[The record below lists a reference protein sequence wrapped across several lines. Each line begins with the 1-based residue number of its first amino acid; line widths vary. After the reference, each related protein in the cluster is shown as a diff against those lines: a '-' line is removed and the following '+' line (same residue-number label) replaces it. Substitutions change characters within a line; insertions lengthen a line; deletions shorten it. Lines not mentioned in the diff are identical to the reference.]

1 MLASLAQRRY
11 KKRVIL
17 FCAAYACTLF
27 GGIGYFKN
35 HPGAHG
41 VTAYFAAIVPALAI
55 IGVFFAIGRYLV
67 EETDEYLRML
77 MVRQTLVATGFAL
90 SLSTLWG
97 FLNSFDLAP
106 RIDSYYVAVVWF
118 AGLGIGS
125 CVNKFLSSGEA

>member
-1 MLASLAQRRY
+1 M
-11 KKRVIL
+11 
-17 FCAAYACTLF
+17 
-27 GGIGYFKN
+27 
-35 HPGAHG
+35 
-41 VTAYFAAIVPALAI
+41 
-55 IGVFFAIGRYLV
+55 FFAIGRYLV

-77 MVRQTLVATGFAL
+77 MVCQTLVATGFAL